1 MSMKK
6 SQSAITWFYYD
17 NYDEAVAFYGEVL
30 GLECVLDQGWTK
42 VFRVSSTTYVGLVDA
57 KSGKGSCFAQPKSA
71 VLLTLVVDDVP
82 AWHDKVVE
90 AGATIDR
97 GVVTIEEIEI
107 RGFFFSDPGGYKLEV
122 QEFLNPE
129 TRAIFH

>member
-1 MSMKK
+1 MSLKQ

-17 NYDEAVAFYGEVL
+17 NYDEAVSFYADVL
-30 GLECVLDQGWTK
+30 GLDCALDQGWTK

-57 KSGKGSCFAQPKSA
+57 KSGKGSCAAQPDSA
-71 VLLTLVVDDVP
+71 VLLTLVVNDVP
-82 AWHDKVVE
+82 AWHEKVAA
-90 AGATIDR
+90 AGAKIDR
-97 GVVTIEEIEI
+97 GVVTIEDIEI
-107 RGFFFSDPGGYKLEV
+107 RAFFFTDPGGYKLEM

>member
-1 MSMKK
+1 MSMKQ

-17 NYDEAVAFYGEVL
+17 NYNEAATFYADVL
-30 GLECVLDQGWTK
+30 GLDCVLDQGWTK

-57 KSGKGSCFAQPKSA
+57 KSGKGSCEAQQESA
-71 VLLTLVVDDVP
+71 VLLTLVVDDVH
-82 AWHDKVVE
+82 AWHDKVAA

-107 RGFFFSDPGGYKLEV
+107 RAFFFTDPGGYKLEM
-122 QEFLNPE
+122 QEFLNPK

>member
-1 MSMKK
+1 MSMKQ

-17 NYDEAVAFYGEVL
+17 NFEEAVAFYGDVL
-30 GLECVLDQGWTK
+30 GLGCALDQGWAK
-42 VFRVSSTTYVGLVDA
+42 VFRVSSTAYVGLVDA
-57 KSGKGSCFAQPKSA
+57 RSGKGSCEAQPESA

-82 AWHDKVVE
+82 AWHDKVAVG
-90 AGATIDR
+90 GATIDR

-107 RGFFFSDPGGYKLEV
+107 RAFVFTDPGGYKLEI